1 MARSKPKK
9 QKESVAVKRRRRQ
22 WLEGKGV
29 PPGIARQIA
38 GEDDDVDREEVANR
52 VIDWQ
57 RTLPKA

>member
-9 QKESVAVKRRRRQ
+9 QKESRAIKQRRRR
-22 WLEGKGV
+22 WLESKGV
-29 PPGIARQIA
+29 PPGIARQLG

-52 VIDWQ
+52 VIEWQ